1 MKLALL
7 AFTPQ
12 GQRQADRLQELL
24 PEIQWLRYEKEKC
37 SAAAFVAEQ
46 FSLCQGLLWIGAV
59 GIAVR
64 LIAPHLRSKGSDPAV
79 VVIDEQ
85 GRFAI
90 SLLSGHI
97 GGGNRLTLRLAALLG
112 AQPVITTATDLNR
125 LFAVDLW
132 ASDHDCA
139 ISDLGKIKEVSGA
152 LLRGEPVGLE
162 SDFPIAGPL
171 PEGLTLQK
179 CPAVGIRLSFYQ
191 KDRDPFENTLWLVP
205 KILTLGVGCRRDIP
219 PDQFRVFIDGLLD
232 KEKISPLAIRQV
244 ASISLK
250 AQEPCILAYCQS
262 RGLPFLS
269 FSPEELMEVPGD
281 FSSSSFVQKTT
292 GADNVCER
300 SAMAASGKQLQKPA
314 FPSRLLVPKQAG
326 QGITAAIAAA
336 DWRCEF

>member
-1 MKLALL
+1 MKLGLL
-7 AFTPQ
+7 AFTPE
-12 GQRQADRLQELL
+12 GQKQADRLQRLL
-24 PEIQWLRYEKEKC
+24 PEAQWLRYQKKER

-46 FSLCQGLLWIGAV
+46 FSLCQGLVLIGAV

-85 GRFAI
+85 GHFAI

-97 GGGNRLTLRLAALLG
+97 GGGNRLTVQLAALLG

-139 ISDLGKIKEVSGA
+139 IQDLGKIKEISGA
-152 LLRGEPVGLE
+152 LLRGELVGLE
-162 SDFPIAGPL
+162 SDFPIVGPL
-171 PEGLTLQK
+171 PQGLTLQK
-179 CPAVGIRLSFYQ
+179 GPAAGIRLSLYQ
-191 KDRDPFENTLWLVP
+191 KETEPFENTLWLIP
-205 KILTLGVGCRRDIP
+205 RILTLGVGCRRDIP
-219 PDQFRVFIDGLLD
+219 PDQFRAFIDGLLD
-232 KEKISPLAIRQV
+232 REKISPLAIRQV

-250 AQEPCILAYCQS
+250 AQEPCILKYCQNK
-262 RGLPFLS
+262 GLPFLS
-269 FSPEELMEVPGD
+269 FSPEELMAVPGR
-281 FSSSSFVQKTT
+281 FSSSPFVQKTT

-300 SAMAASGKQLQKPA
+300 SAMAASGSQLQRTA
-314 FPSRLLVPKQAG
+314 LQSRLLVPKQAE
-326 QGITAAIAAA
+326 QGVTAAIAAA